1 MNQTSIL
8 THLHAL
14 DLNVQALI
22 DARLRSIGL
31 TAAQW
36 RALDAALDAPGSSSA
51 ELARHCGVSAQS
63 MQAIVATLETDGLL
77 VRQPH
82 PVHGRVLQIYVSNA
96 GELRHAEG
104 SAVVSAVEEQLLATF
119 SSEERAEL
127 ARLLA
132 MMLGSVR
139 RRCAERCSIRRGA

>member
-1 MNQTSIL
+1 MNRPSIL
-8 THLHAL
+8 TRLHTL
-14 DLNVQALI
+14 DLNAQALI
-22 DARLRSIGL
+22 DARLRAIGL

-36 RALDAALDAPGSSSA
+36 RVLDAALAEPGSSSA
-51 ELARHCGVSAQS
+51 ELARRCDVSAQS
-63 MQAIVATLETDGLL
+63 MQVIVATLEADGLL

-82 PVHGRVLQIYVSNA
+82 AVHGRVLQIYASNA

-104 SAVVSAVEEQLLATF
+104 SAMVSAVEEQILATF
-119 SSEERAEL
+119 STDDRADV

-139 RRCAERCSIRRGA
+139 RR